1 VLKENSI
8 PKTVLVLRT
17 RSQREVGTTPV
28 CSCLPIRSPQSCL
41 YDGAVMETAQLQLIF
56 NVVAITGVSSL
67 ASFCYLLRKDNRK
80 LAAERQAGSKEVA
93 RLVAV
98 ERPTVIHAD
107 PDIRNFAADRRTHW
121 VSGMAAA
128 RSRNQN

>member
-1 VLKENSI
+1 
-8 PKTVLVLRT
+8 
-17 RSQREVGTTPV
+17 
-28 CSCLPIRSPQSCL
+28 
-41 YDGAVMETAQLQLIF
+41 METAQLQLIF

-107 PDIRNFAADRRTHW
+107 PDIRNFAAHRRTQW
-121 VSGMAAA
+121 VSEMASA
-128 RSRNQN
+128 RSTNKN